1 MYDSNC
7 RLLCLSNELL
17 VLLKQMFRFF
27 YALVKLLILNV
38 KCYYEHKTPL
48 HTVIFK
54 AFYTEKYS
62 NTIPWVKKTSN
73 LRKSSN
79 YALLYVQNYGH
90 CLKGCKTLVLYSC
103 NHFCMFRCI
112 IGVIMLK
119 FYLQPSL
126 ILLGEAVR
134 RSGREVEKQEQKNLP
149 AITGRNCWHDNTTT
163 EVCYR
168 PLQLIKCIHKWY
180 S

>member
-17 VLLKQMFRFF
+17 VLLKQLKKI
-27 YALVKLLILNV
+27 YALGNIHFILILNV
-38 KCYYEHKTPL
+38 KCYYEHKTHL
-48 HTVIFK
+48 HTVISK

-62 NTIPWVKKTSN
+62 NTIPWVIKTSN
-73 LRKSSN
+73 LRESSN
-79 YALLYVQNYGH
+79 WALLYVQNYGH
-90 CLKGCKTLVLYSC
+90 CLKSCKTLVLYSC

-134 RSGREVEKQEQKNLP
+134 RSGREVEKQEQKKSSCN
-149 AITGRNCWHDNTTT
+149 
-163 EVCYR
+163 YR
-168 PLQLIKCIHKWY
+168 EELLT
-180 S
+180 